1 MGVKVMG
8 NMDREPMLDLF
19 IFECNQMVQQLEL
32 LVIESEKTGNLDE
45 SVNEIFRIMHTI
57 KGSAAMML
65 FNNIAELAHKVEDLF
80 ALLRGGKPANLDA
93 AGITDL
99 VLQAADFFKT
109 ELGKLEQGEQNDGDP
124 CQLITVIQEWLTRL
138 EPQTPKKPTGKAAP
152 PPQPETAK
160 FYIGGQ
166 HPDNQQ
172 NLLAYQVLVKFS
184 EECEMVD
191 VRALSLT
198 RSLREL
204 ASEITY
210 YPEDVIDNQEGIEII
225 KNDGFKIFFQSQ
237 ASLAEL
243 QDFFAK
249 TPFLAELMIE
259 PVVEHGS
266 AANAVGLKENSPEET
281 KGTVKGQQR
290 PPEQRREAAANG
302 GGAKQ
307 SLISVNLQKLDVLMD
322 LVGEM
327 VIAEA
332 MVTRHPELAGLQLES
347 FRKSAQHLQKIT
359 HELQDV
365 VMSIRMVPLT
375 GTFQKMNR
383 IVRDMSRNLKRQVE
397 LVISGAETEVDKNII
412 EHISDPLMHIIRN
425 SIDHGIEPVA
435 ERLAKGKLEIG
446 KVFLEAKNAG
456 GEVLIIIKDDG
467 RGLNREKILEKAKR
481 QGLLKKNEQE
491 LSDREIFNFILLPG
505 FSTKEKVTEYSGR
518 GVGMDVVVKGLE
530 AVGGKVFIDSAPDA
544 GTVITLKIPLTLAI
558 IDGMNIRVGE
568 SLYTVPTTSIRES
581 FRMKPGDLIND
592 PDGNE
597 MIMIRGKC
605 YPIIRLHEAFRV
617 ETAVTELTEGITMM
631 VENNE
636 TEFCLFADQ
645 LLGEQQVVVKALP
658 RYIKKIN
665 GIAGCTLLGNGE
677 ISLILDVGGLQ
688 Q

>member
-1 MGVKVMG
+1 MGVKAMG

-19 IFECNQMVQQLEL
+19 IFECNQMIQQLEL
-32 LVIESEKTGNLDE
+32 LVIESEKAGNLDD

-80 ALLRGGKPANLDA
+80 ALLRGGKPANVDA

-124 CQLITVIQEWLTRL
+124 GPLIAVIQEWLTRL
-138 EPQTPKKPTGKAAP
+138 EPETTKEATGKAVP
-152 PPQPETAK
+152 PPQPESAK

-166 HPDNQQ
+166 QSDNRQ

-204 ASEITY
+204 ASEIKY
-210 YPEDVIDNQEGIEII
+210 YPEDVIDNQEGMEII
-225 KNDGFKIFFQSQ
+225 KNEGFKIFFQSQ

-249 TPFLAELMIE
+249 TPFLAELTID
-259 PVVEHGS
+259 PVADPGP
-266 AANAVGLKENSPEET
+266 AAPAVGPQENTPEAT
-281 KGTVKGQQR
+281 KGTVTGQR
-290 PPEQRREAAANG
+290 PPEQQREAAANG

-347 FRKSAQHLQKIT
+347 FHKSAQHLQKIT

-435 ERLAKGKLEIG
+435 ERLAKGKPEIG

-491 LSDREIFNFILLPG
+491 LTDREIFNFILLPG

-530 AVGGKVFIDSAPDA
+530 SVGGKVFIDSAPDA
-544 GTVITLKIPLTLAI
+544 GTMITLKIPLTLAI

-658 RYIKKIN
+658 RYIKKIS